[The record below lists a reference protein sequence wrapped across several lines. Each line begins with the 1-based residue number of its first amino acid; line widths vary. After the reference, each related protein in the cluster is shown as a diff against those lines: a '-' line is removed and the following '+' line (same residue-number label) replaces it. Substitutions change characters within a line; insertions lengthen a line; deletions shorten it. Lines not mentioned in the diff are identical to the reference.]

1 MILFIASCVLSNG
14 PLVQFSTSRSDG
26 ITSYGVA
33 VRFDGA
39 RTRKVVP
46 AGTLEFPEL
55 EEALHD
61 VPLVAPGMLGWEEE
75 EEDNYWRN
83 FTAVISTY
91 ALAGLGGAYV
101 GASPFLF
108 GQNLVEEITNS

>member
-14 PLVQFSTSRSDG
+14 PLVQFSASRSDG

-46 AGTLEFPEL
+46 AGVLEFPEL
-55 EEALHD
+55 EEALQD
-61 VPLVAPGMLGWEEE
+61 VPLVAPGMLGWEE

-91 ALAGLGGAYV
+91 ALAGLGGAYLFIPHRAT
-101 GASPFLF
+101 GAAL
-108 GQNLVEEITNS
+108 GR